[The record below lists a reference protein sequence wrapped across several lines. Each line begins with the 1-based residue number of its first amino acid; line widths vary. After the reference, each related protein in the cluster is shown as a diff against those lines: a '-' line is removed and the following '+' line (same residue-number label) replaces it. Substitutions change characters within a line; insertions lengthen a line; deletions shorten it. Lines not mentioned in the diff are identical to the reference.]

1 MANLLVPRQLVNLS
15 TKKSANGLY
24 KLISNTYLYIY
35 TKQEFNVHQTRT
47 LHTIGPDGL
56 RHGLSVVFN

>member
-1 MANLLVPRQLVNLS
+1 MANLLVTRQLVNLS
-15 TKKSANGLY
+15 TKKPANGLY
-24 KLISNTYLYIY
+24 KLISNTYLY